1 MKIIILALTLGATA
15 LMGAASGRDQEQPEA
30 KALYL
35 TGGRY
40 QEPTGKVLYLKNCR
54 QCHGA
59 TGEPSEQTKHKYP
72 KIKTLSDDAFLSA
85 RSDDS
90 LVAVMKKGAGR
101 DMKSFSDK
109 LTPDQMASVAKYVRS
124 LNKGSS

>member
-1 MKIIILALTLGATA
+1 MKIIILALTLGACA
-15 LMGAASGRDQEQPEA
+15 LVAAP
-30 KALYL
+30 
-35 TGGRY
+35 GGRY
-40 QEPTGKVLYLKNCR
+40 QEQPEGKVLYLKSGTHQEPNGKVLYLKNCR

-59 TGEPSEQTKHKYP
+59 TGDPSEQTKHKYP
-72 KIKTLSDDAFLSA
+72 KIKTLTDDAFLSA

-101 DMKSFSDK
+101 DMKSFSEK
-109 LTPDQMASVAKYVRS
+109 LTPEQMAAIAKFVRS